1 MTADRSPDTALQ
13 TRMLADVAAAGAWA
27 PDASFGLRRVAEL
40 LVPGLA
46 DWCAI
51 DLVEDETTY
60 RRLTVVH
67 ADPQRHARG
76 AGLLGLWV
84 PDPGRPGVAGVVRTG
99 QPYLATD
106 ESDAAGLVA
115 GDDSAGARLVSELG
129 VAGYVSVPLGVDDRT
144 FGVLTLVVADDRRRL
159 ADGDVAFAQT
169 LARLAGP
176 SIANARLQRA
186 LDDTNRRQDELL
198 AVLSHQL
205 RTPLTAMLAW
215 LQLVRR
221 LDTGAAVHALD
232 TIERNGRALGRLI
245 DDLLDTARILTGKVS
260 IERRPLD
267 LACLVT
273 GAVAGQRTAA
283 RVKGVRL
290 DTDLGSLDARYVG
303 DRRRLEQVLAALLD
317 NALRFTPAGG
327 HVVARLDGDGRG
339 ARIRV
344 IDSGR
349 GIPAALLPHVF
360 DSFRRGEENA
370 GLGLG
375 LAVARDL
382 VTMHGGTLEAASDGV
397 DRGATFTVRL
407 PLPT

>member
-1 MTADRSPDTALQ
+1 MNADESLDAALQ
-13 TRMLADVAAAGAWA
+13 TRMLADVAEAVAWA
-27 PDASFGLRRVAEL
+27 PDASSALRRVAEL

-51 DLVEDETTY
+51 DLVEDETTC

-67 ADPQRHARG
+67 ADPRRHARG
-76 AGLLGLWV
+76 VGLLGVWA
-84 PDPGRPGVAGVVRTG
+84 PDPSRPGIARVVRTG
-99 QPYLATD
+99 QPHLAAD
-106 ESDAAGLVA
+106 RADAAALVSS
-115 GDDSAGARLVSELG
+115 DDTAGAHLVSELG
-129 VAGYVSVPLGVDDRT
+129 VAGYVSVPLRIDDRPL
-144 FGVLTLVVADDRRRL
+144 GALTLVVADDRRRL

-169 LARLAGP
+169 LARLVAL
-176 SIANARLQRA
+176 SIANARLQHA
-186 LDDTNRRQDELL
+186 LADSSRRQDELL

-221 LDTGAAVHALD
+221 LDTGAAAHALD

-245 DDLLDTARILTGKVS
+245 DDLMDTARILTGKVS
-260 IERRPLD
+260 IERQPLD
-267 LACLVT
+267 LTGLVT
-273 GAVAGQRTAA
+273 QAVASQRAAA
-283 RVKGVRL
+283 RLKGVRL
-290 DTDLGSLDARYVG
+290 DIDLDPVDARYAG
-303 DRRRLEQVLAALLD
+303 DRRRLEQVLAVLLD
-317 NALRFTPAGG
+317 NAVRFTPPGG
-327 HVVARLDGDGRG
+327 NIVARLDGDGRH

-349 GIPAALLPHVF
+349 GIPAALLPQVF
-360 DSFRRGEENA
+360 DSFRRGDRDA

-382 VTMHGGTLEAASDGV
+382 VTLHGGTLEAASAGA

-407 PLPT
+407 PLST

>member
-1 MTADRSPDTALQ
+1 MTADRSPDAALQ
-13 TRMLADVAAAGAWA
+13 TRMLADVAEAVAWA
-27 PDASFGLRRVAEL
+27 PDASSALRRVAEL

-51 DLVEDETTY
+51 DLVEDEMTC

-67 ADPQRHARG
+67 ADPRRHARS
-76 AGLLGLWV
+76 AGLLGLWA
-84 PDPGRPGVAGVVRTG
+84 PDPGQPGVAGVVRTG
-99 QPYLATD
+99 QPHLSTD
-106 ESDAAGLVA
+106 GSGAAALVSVN
-115 GDDSAGARLVSELG
+115 DSAGARLVRELG
-129 VAGYVSVPLGVDDRT
+129 VAGYVSVPLRVDDHPL
-144 FGVLTLVVADDRRRL
+144 GALTLVVADDRRRL

-169 LARLAGP
+169 LARLAGL

-186 LDDTNRRQDELL
+186 LADTSRRQDELL

-221 LDTGAAVHALD
+221 LDTGAAVHAFD

-245 DDLLDTARILTGKVS
+245 DDLMDTARILTGKVS

-267 LACLVT
+267 LASLVT
-273 GAVAGQRTAA
+273 GAVAGQRAAA

-290 DTDLGSLDARYVG
+290 DADLGSLEARYVG

-327 HVVARLDGDGRG
+327 HVVARLDGDGRR

-344 IDSGR
+344 TDSGR
-349 GIPAALLPHVF
+349 GIPAPLLPHVF
-360 DSFRRGEENA
+360 DSFRRGDENG

-382 VTMHGGTLEAASDGV
+382 VTMHGGTLEAASDGP

-407 PLPT
+407 PLST

>member
-1 MTADRSPDTALQ
+1 MTDRSFDAALQ
-13 TRMLADVAAAGAWA
+13 TRMLADVAAAVAWA
-27 PDASFGLRRVAEL
+27 PDASSALRRVAEL

-51 DLVEDETTY
+51 DLVEDETTC
-60 RRLTVVH
+60 RRVTVVH
-67 ADPQRHARG
+67 ADPRQHARG
-76 AGLLGLWV
+76 AGLLGLWA
-84 PDPGRPGVAGVVRTG
+84 PDPGRPGVARVVRTG
-99 QPYLATD
+99 RPHLVAD
-106 ESDAAGLVA
+106 GSDAAALVSSN
-115 GDDSAGARLVSELG
+115 DSAGARLVSELG
-129 VAGYVSVPLGVDDRT
+129 VVSYVSVPLRVDDRPL
-144 FGVLTLVVADDRRRL
+144 GALTLVVADDRRRL

-169 LARLAGP
+169 LARLAGLCV
-176 SIANARLQRA
+176 ANERLQYIRA
-186 LDDTNRRQDELL
+186 DTSRHHDELL

-215 LQLVRR
+215 LQVVRR

-232 TIERNGRALGRLI
+232 TIERNGRALGRLV
-245 DDLLDTARILTGKVS
+245 DDLLDTARILTGKIS

-267 LACLVT
+267 LTSLVT
-273 GAVAGQRTAA
+273 GAVASQRTAA
-283 RVKGVRL
+283 RAKGVRL
-290 DTDLGSLDARYVG
+290 ELDLDPLHAGYAG
-303 DRRRLEQVLAALLD
+303 DRRRLEQILAALLD
-317 NALRFTPAGG
+317 NALKFTPAGG
-327 HVVARLDGDGRG
+327 RVVARLDADDRR

-360 DSFRRGEENA
+360 DSFRRSDRDA

-382 VTMHGGTLEAASDGV
+382 VTLHGGTLEAASGGA

-407 PLPT
+407 PLST